1 MAETESYF
9 LGDHEAELARLE
21 FQAKAWKD
29 ITLGLC
35 RDAGLGTG
43 HRVVDL
49 GCGPGF
55 FTFELASMVGPDG
68 HVLAADRSEE
78 FLDTLRKRMARERVE
93 NISALCHDIERSP
106 LPQSG
111 FDVVLARWLDPYV
124 DDLHDLV
131 ARELEC
137 LKPGGRIISL
147 GTFNYQGACIAPWSD
162 DFDFITKQIIRFYRA
177 NGRRISAGNLV
188 PAILCAQGA
197 AIVALKNVSQLA
209 QPGEDLWEWYR
220 QFSFSM
226 LPRLREAGLAAPPAI
241 EAYAA
246 VWEERS
252 RTPGAFVSVPS
263 HIGIVAEKK

>member
-1 MAETESYF
+1 MRARVFT
-9 LGDHEAELARLE
+9 LELA
-21 FQAKAWKD
+21 A
-29 ITLGLC
+29 
-35 RDAGLGTG
+35 
-43 HRVVDL
+43 
-49 GCGPGF
+49 
-55 FTFELASMVGPDG
+55 MVGPSG

-78 FLDTLRKRMARERVE
+78 FLDTLRKRVAQERVE
-93 NISALCHDIERSP
+93 NISVLCHDIERAP
-106 LPQSG
+106 LPHSG

-131 ARELEC
+131 AKELGC
-137 LKPGGRIISL
+137 LKPGGKIISL
-147 GTFNYQGACIAPWSD
+147 GTFNYQGACIGPWSD
-162 DFDFITKQIIRFYRA
+162 HFDFITKQIIEFYGA

-188 PAILCAQGA
+188 PAVLSAQGA

-226 LPRLREAGLAAPPAI
+226 LPRLREAGLVTPSAI
-241 EAYAA
+241 EAYTS

-263 HIGIVAEKK
+263 HIGIIAEKK